1 MMASSLKMMR
11 PHTRQTCAKSLSA
24 RSLAKDKW
32 LPKNNGPHLNP
43 LNYYFWAE
51 VQTKVFKGRREPVK
65 DLKELETQI
74 QTVWEA
80 ASNQDKLHN
89 SFQGSWLL

>member
-1 MMASSLKMMR
+1 MSNVDSLFLGAGAN
-11 PHTRQTCAKSLSA
+11 QS
-24 RSLAKDKW
+24 
-32 LPKNNGPHLNP
+32 
-43 LNYYFWAE
+43 
-51 VQTKVFKGRREPVK
+51 FKGRREPFK
-65 DLKELETQI
+65 ELKELETQI